1 MSSIKNAYI
10 KFWYTL
16 ILVANQKND
25 SDAELVVLTSNGT
38 YIGKPVSS
46 SELETDFVNQAW
58 EMTFSESKTDKV
70 SEEISLIHLKNV
82 RTLDNSES
90 YGTLTIFAEDVLGV
104 SGNGDLTAPSD
115 DCLSPTM
122 SLGNQSL

>member
-70 SEEISLIHLKNV
+70 SEEICLIHLKNV

-115 DCLSPTM
+115 D
-122 SLGNQSL
+122 